1 MSLESDIVAA
11 LTSLVSGR
19 VFPEFAPYSTA
30 KPFITYQ
37 QVGGSAEN
45 FLEATVVGKKN
56 ARIQVSCWTTTR
68 QSANN
73 LARSVEA
80 ALVPSA
86 LKAYVLG
93 AFIAAYEDDTAP
105 PLYGTHQDFSVW
117 Y

>member
-37 QVGGSAEN
+37 QVGGAAEN
-45 FLEATVVGKKN
+45 FLEATPVGKRN
-56 ARIQVSCWTTTR
+56 SRIQISCWTTTR

-73 LARSVEA
+73 LARAAED
-80 ALVPSA
+80 ALVNSSLNA
-86 LKAYVLG
+86 FVLG
-93 AFIAAYEDDTAP
+93 AFIAAFEDDVEP
-105 PLYGTHQDFSVW
+105 KLYGTHQDFSLW
-117 Y
+117 S

>member
-19 VFPEFAPYSTA
+19 VFPEFAPYSTV
-30 KPFITYQ
+30 KPFIVYQ

-68 QSANN
+68 LSANS
-73 LARSVEA
+73 LARQAEGAMVTS
-80 ALVPSA
+80 S
-86 LKAYVLG
+86 LKAYVMG
-93 AFIAAYEDDTAP
+93 AFIAAYEDEVEPA
-105 PLYGTHQDFSVW
+105 LYGTHQDFSVW

>member
-37 QVGGSAEN
+37 QVGGAAEN

-56 ARIQVSCWTTTR
+56 ARIQINCWTTTR

-73 LARSVEA
+73 LARQVEG

-93 AFIAAYEDDTAP
+93 AFIAVYEEDVEP

>member
-1 MSLESDIVAA
+1 MSLESDIFSA
-11 LTSLVSGR
+11 LTTLVGGR

-30 KPFITYQ
+30 KPFIVYQ

-73 LARSVEA
+73 LARQVEA
-80 ALVPSA
+80 ALVTST
-86 LKAYVLG
+86 LKAYVMS
-93 AFIAAYEDDTAP
+93 AFIAAFEDQVTP
-105 PLYGTHQDFSVW
+105 NLYGTHQDFSIW